1 MRSGGAGDVTPGEV
15 AAIVGTGLLLAVSA
29 AVSVAGRSLSRLQRR
44 EWASGSL
51 AGDVDEMGSSAV
63 EVAFVSMGM
72 VRQLLLVGLA
82 IQIAGLGARHAWQ
95 PWLVAPMGV
104 TVAAY
109 LVVDKLLPYWLVALV
124 GPAAVLSAGA
134 LWFRLVRFLF
144 GPLAGYLSRTADRAR
159 ARNRADR
166 DDAERDDL
174 GAFLDLAEEE
184 GLVSESE
191 EALLRSVADLD
202 ETTVREVMTPRVDVI
217 AIDAKESLAQ
227 LRRLI
232 AEHRFSRIPV
242 VTDDLDHVV
251 GLVNLKD
258 LLAAL
263 QDQLDE
269 EPVTSI
275 VRPAFFVPESK
286 RVSELLGEFQRR
298 REQMAIVVDEY
309 GGTAGLA
316 TLEDVLEEIVGEIQD
331 EDEPEER
338 LVEIRAD
345 GAIVAGKAEIED
357 VEEAIGRPIQ
367 EGEFHTIGG
376 MVFTHLGRVPEPGE
390 RFDCADLHIEVLEAD
405 DRRIHRI
412 RITTL

>member
-1 MRSGGAGDVTPGEV
+1 
-15 AAIVGTGLLLAVSA
+15 
-29 AVSVAGRSLSRLQRR
+29 
-44 EWASGSL
+44 
-51 AGDVDEMGSSAV
+51 MGSSAV

-124 GPAAVLSAGA
+124 GPDAVLSAGA

-159 ARNRADR
+159 ALNRADR

-191 EALLRSVADLD
+191 EALLRGVADLD

-338 LVEIRAD
+338 LVKIRAD

-390 RFDCADLHIEVLEAD
+390 RFDCADLHIEILEAD

>member
-1 MRSGGAGDVTPGEV
+1 MTPWEIGGLVGAGLM
-15 AAIVGTGLLLAVSA
+15 LLVSA

-44 EWASGSL
+44 QWASGAL
-51 AGDVDEMGSSAV
+51 TADVDEGGSSAV
-63 EVAFVSMGM
+63 EVAFVSMGLA
-72 VRQLLLVGLA
+72 RQLLLVVLA
-82 IQIAGLGARHAWQ
+82 IQITWLGMQHAWQ
-95 PWLVAPMGV
+95 PPVIAPLGV
-104 TVAAY
+104 TLIAY
-109 LVVDKLLPYWLVALV
+109 LLVDKLLPYWLVALV
-124 GPAAVLSAGA
+124 GSEGVLGAGA
-134 LWFRLVRFLF
+134 LWFRFVRLVF

-159 ARNRADR
+159 ARNLADT
-166 DDAERDDL
+166 DEAARDDL

-191 EALLRSVADLD
+191 EALLRGVADFD
-202 ETTVREVMTPRVDVI
+202 ETIVREVMTPRVDVV
-217 AIDAKESLAQ
+217 AIDATGSLAE
-227 LRRLI
+227 LRKLI
-232 AEHRFSRIPV
+232 AEHRLSRIPV
-242 VTDDLDHVV
+242 VADDLDHVV

-263 QDQLDE
+263 QDQPDGE
-269 EPVTSI
+269 SVTSI
-275 VRPAFFVPESK
+275 ARPAFFVPETK
-286 RVSELLGEFQRR
+286 HVSELMGEFQRR

-331 EDEPEER
+331 EHELDTR

-390 RFDCADLHIEVLEAD
+390 RFDCADLHIEVLDAD

>member
-1 MRSGGAGDVTPGEV
+1 MTPTEV

-29 AVSVAGRSLSRLQRR
+29 ATSVAGRSLSRMQRR
-44 EWASGSL
+44 EWASGNL
-51 AGDVDEMGSSAV
+51 ADDVDEMGSSAV
-63 EVAFVSMGM
+63 EIAFVSMG
-72 VRQLLLVGLA
+72 VARQLLLVGLT
-82 IQIAGLGARHAWQ
+82 IQIAGLGARQAWE
-95 PWLVAPMGV
+95 PWLIATLGVAVG
-104 TVAAY
+104 AY
-109 LVVDKLLPYWLVALV
+109 LIADKLLPYWMVAFI
-124 GPAAVLSAGA
+124 GPDAVLSVGA
-134 LWFRLVRFLF
+134 PWFRLVRLVF
-144 GPLAGYLSRTADRAR
+144 GPVAGYLSRTADRAR
-159 ARNRADR
+159 ARNLADT
-166 DDAERDDL
+166 DDSERDDL

-191 EALLRSVADLD
+191 EALLRGVADLD
-202 ETTVREVMTPRVDVI
+202 ETIVREVMTPRVDVV
-217 AIDAKESLAQ
+217 AIDAKQSLAQ

-232 AEHRFSRIPV
+232 AEHRLSRIPV
-242 VTDDLDHVV
+242 IADDLDHVV

-258 LLAAL
+258 LLGAL

-286 RVSELLGEFQRR
+286 HVSELLGEFQRR

-331 EDEPEER
+331 EDEPEQR

-357 VEEAIGRPIQ
+357 VEEAIGRRIQ

-376 MVFTHLGRVPEPGE
+376 MVFTYLGRVPEPGE

>member
-1 MRSGGAGDVTPGEV
+1 MTPGEV
-15 AAIVGTGLLLAVSA
+15 AALIGTGLLLAISA

-44 EWASGSL
+44 EWASGTL
-51 AGDVDEMGSSAV
+51 AGDVDEAGSSAV
-63 EVAFVSMGM
+63 EVAFVSMG
-72 VRQLLLVGLA
+72 VARQLLLVGLA
-82 IQIAGLGARHAWQ
+82 VQIAEYGVRHAWQ
-95 PWLVAPMGV
+95 PWLLAPLVV
-104 TVAAY
+104 TIAVY
-109 LVVDKLLPYWLVALV
+109 LIVDKLLPYWLVALV
-124 GPAAVLSAGA
+124 GSDRVLRAGA
-134 LWFRLVRFLF
+134 LWFRLVRLLF
-144 GPLAGYLSRTADRAR
+144 GPLASYLSRTADRAR
-159 ARNRADR
+159 ARNLANT
-166 DDAERDDL
+166 DDALRDDL

-191 EALLRSVADLD
+191 EALLRGVADFD
-202 ETTVREVMTPRVDVI
+202 ETIVREVMTPRVEVI
-217 AIDAKESLAQ
+217 AIDAKESLAH

-242 VTDDLDHVV
+242 VTDDLDHIV

-263 QDQLDE
+263 QNQLDE

-286 RVSELLGEFQRR
+286 HVNELLGEFQRR

-316 TLEDVLEEIVGEIQD
+316 TLEDVLEEIVGEIED

-345 GAIVAGKAEIED
+345 GVVVAGKAEIED
-357 VEEAIGRPIQ
+357 VEEAIGRSIR

-390 RFDCADLHIEVLEAD
+390 RFDCEDLHVEVLDAD
-405 DRRIHRI
+405 ERRIHRL